1 MVLSINLP
9 VFVSLQPVLEDDN
22 LKYYFLSC
30 LYLYFF
36 EGKQFNPFKIKKY
49 PRKVNTVEIIL
60 VYNESLFSSEYCLYL
75 LIGSFLF
82 TAVNV

>member
-1 MVLSINLP
+1 MVLFLWWTCRGSVVLSINLP

-30 LYLYFF
+30 LYFF

-60 VYNESLFSSEYCLYL
+60 VYNESLFPSEYCLYL
-75 LIGSFLF
+75 LI
-82 TAVNV
+82 